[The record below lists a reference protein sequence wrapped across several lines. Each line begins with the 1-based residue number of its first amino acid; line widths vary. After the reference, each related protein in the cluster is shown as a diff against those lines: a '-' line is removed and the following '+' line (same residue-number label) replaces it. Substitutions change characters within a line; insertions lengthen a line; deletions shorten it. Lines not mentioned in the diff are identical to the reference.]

1 MFSLSLFNPPPR
13 RRRRPWPAV
22 TLLLGGLLALAI
34 PLAAIAS
41 PGDTTESALP
51 AIEGSASYR
60 ERIALP
66 PQAVLEATLED
77 VSLADA
83 PAREIGR
90 TRLPR
95 PAGPPFRFRIPYDPA
110 KVEAGHIYNVRVRIL
125 VDDALWFISDHAHRV
140 LARAGDQHVD
150 IPLKMMRREEAARP
164 APAGGAAAG
173 LLKLPAT
180 FRGDLPCA
188 DCPGIRHHLDL
199 WPDGT
204 YHLRRE
210 WLDRKLT
217 RDELGRWMIASPG
230 RILRLR
236 GGESALSFAIPD
248 EHRLRLLD
256 TQGQA
261 IESAQPLDLTSDGQL
276 QPTDLTLLMGG
287 EMTYLADAARFT
299 ECLTGRGYP
308 IAPEADA
315 RALEQ
320 AYLRQAASPGAPLYV
335 TLEGTLT
342 PRPKMEGPGQE
353 PSLVVNRF
361 VGAWPNQ
368 NCSRSKADAELTNT
382 HWRIVR
388 LDGQPI
394 GVAEGR
400 REPHLQLRVKDGK
413 PGYVATV
420 GCNRLIGGYM
430 QTADGLSFGRP
441 ASTRMAC
448 PPELRQREQT
458 LAAALERTAQVRI
471 LGNALVLR
479 DAKGTETA
487 ALEAVHF

>member
-1 MFSLSLFNPPPR
+1 M
-13 RRRRPWPAV
+13 
-22 TLLLGGLLALAI
+22 
-34 PLAAIAS
+34 
-41 PGDTTESALP
+41 
-51 AIEGSASYR
+51 
-60 ERIALP
+60 
-66 PQAVLEATLED
+66 TLED
-77 VSLADA
+77 VSRADA

-90 TRLPR
+90 IRLPR

-110 KVEAGHIYNVRVRIL
+110 RIETGHIYNVRVRIL

-150 IPLKMMRREEAARP
+150 IPLKMVRRDQAARP

-173 LLKLPAT
+173 LLDLPAT
-180 FRGDLPCA
+180 FSGVLPCA

-248 EHRLRLLD
+248 ERRLRLLD

-261 IESAQPLDLTSDGQL
+261 IASAQPLELSGDGQL

-287 EMTYLADAARFT
+287 EMTYLADAPRFT

-342 PRPKMEGPGQE
+342 PRPKM
-353 PSLVVNRF
+353 
-361 VGAWPNQ
+361 
-368 NCSRSKADAELTNT
+368 
-382 HWRIVR
+382 
-388 LDGQPI
+388 
-394 GVAEGR
+394 
-400 REPHLQLRVKDGK
+400 
-413 PGYVATV
+413 
-420 GCNRLIGGYM
+420 
-430 QTADGLSFGRP
+430 
-441 ASTRMAC
+441 
-448 PPELRQREQT
+448 
-458 LAAALERTAQVRI
+458 
-471 LGNALVLR
+471 
-479 DAKGTETA
+479 
-487 ALEAVHF
+487 